1 MLSII
6 WTMILWTV
14 DDNDFIIVVNGS
26 EMGVNTLITALRS
39 LKVPVN
45 PGGPYL
51 STTIFEMQRLR
62 KKKTFKVKRLWTQG
76 KKASPD

>member
-1 MLSII
+1 
-6 WTMILWTV
+6 
-14 DDNDFIIVVNGS
+14 
-26 EMGVNTLITALRS
+26 MGVNTLITALRS

-62 KKKTFKVKRLWTQG
+62 KKKHLRLRGYELKVKKLPLIKSWEKQ
-76 KKASPD
+76 KQLSC

>member
-1 MLSII
+1 
-6 WTMILWTV
+6 
-14 DDNDFIIVVNGS
+14 
-26 EMGVNTLITALRS
+26 MGVNTLITALRS

-62 KKKTFKVKRLWTQG
+62 KKKLLRLRGYELKVKKFPLIKSWEKQ
-76 KKASPD
+76 KQLSC

>member
-1 MLSII
+1 
-6 WTMILWTV
+6 
-14 DDNDFIIVVNGS
+14 
-26 EMGVNTLITALRS
+26 MGVNTLITALRS

-62 KKKTFKVKRLWTQG
+62 KKNF
-76 KKASPD
+76 

>member
-1 MLSII
+1 
-6 WTMILWTV
+6 
-14 DDNDFIIVVNGS
+14 
-26 EMGVNTLITALRS
+26 MGVNTLITALRS

-62 KKKTFKVKRLWTQG
+62 KKKLLWLRGYELKVKKLPLIKSWEKQ
-76 KKASPD
+76 KQLSC